1 MKKHKYPREMVD
13 LIVADKDYFLLFFAG
28 LYIKTND
35 IFYLPKL
42 RKNGDYT
49 MKCPLHTENTPSFR
63 INAKTNLFKCFGCG
77 RSGSNIHLIEE
88 VNKISFLQAIRYAI
102 QLKKPEKKVNTNQ
115 RKITFVSTQEDR
127 PRRSTYE
134 DEDEVYDLPF

>member
-13 LIVADKDYFLLFFAG
+13 LIVADKDYYLLFFAG

-49 MKCPLHTENTPSFR
+49 MKCPLHTENTQSFR
-63 INAKTNLFKCFGCG
+63 INSKTNLFKCFGCG

-102 QLKKPEKKVNTNQ
+102 QLKKPQEKANNNQ
-115 RKITFVSTQEDR
+115 LKIDFIAAEKDYSQRATDEED
-127 PRRSTYE
+127 
-134 DEDEVYDLPF
+134 DNDLPF

>member
-13 LIVADKDYFLLFFAG
+13 LIVSDKDYFLLFFAS

-49 MKCPLHTENTPSFR
+49 MKCPIHKERTPSLR
-63 INAKTNLFKCFGCG
+63 INAKTNLFKCFG
-77 RSGSNIHLIEE
+77 
-88 VNKISFLQAIRYAI
+88 
-102 QLKKPEKKVNTNQ
+102 
-115 RKITFVSTQEDR
+115 
-127 PRRSTYE
+127 
-134 DEDEVYDLPF
+134 

>member
-13 LIVADKDYFLLFFAG
+13 LIVSDKDYFLLFFAS

-49 MKCPLHTENTPSFR
+49 MKCPIHKERTPSLR

-77 RSGSNIHLIEE
+77 HSGCNIHLIEE
-88 VNKISFLQAIRYAI
+88 VNKISFVQAIQYAI
-102 QLKKPEKKVNTNQ
+102 QLKTPQQKVDFNQTKIIFSSAEKDYPQKESDVDDN
-115 RKITFVSTQEDR
+115 
-127 PRRSTYE
+127 
-134 DEDEVYDLPF
+134 YDLPF